1 MPAAC
6 PAPDG
11 FLTVGTAGCGEVLS
25 YLCQGHAL
33 GMLLDNL
40 LLDLKGHRLM
50 AAHERGKQPLGL
62 AADWALE
69 TINRD

>member
-1 MPAAC
+1 
-6 PAPDG
+6 
-11 FLTVGTAGCGEVLS
+11 
-25 YLCQGHAL
+25 
-33 GMLLDNL
+33 MLLDNL